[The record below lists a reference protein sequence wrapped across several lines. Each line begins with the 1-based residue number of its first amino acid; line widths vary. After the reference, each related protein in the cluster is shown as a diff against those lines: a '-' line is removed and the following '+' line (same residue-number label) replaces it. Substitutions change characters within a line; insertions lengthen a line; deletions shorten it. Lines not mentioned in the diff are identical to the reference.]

1 MRARVDPVRL
11 RYYRRRLRAWF
22 GEHGRDLPWRHTQDP
37 YRILVSEI
45 MLQQTQVPRVAE
57 VYEEFVAAY
66 PSIDDVAQAD
76 LTDVRRITDPLGYKA
91 RGGYIKRLADEVVE
105 YRAGRV
111 PDTVPELMQLPGV
124 GRYTAGAVMTFAHGR
139 ATPIVDTNVAR
150 VLGRWFADSLPPGD
164 SDGRRDKRLW
174 ALSAALLP
182 SRGPGLRRGAWEI
195 NQGLMDFGS
204 QVCVARKPRCER
216 LPGAP
221 SLPLPHAR
229 PAARAGPRRL
239 AGRLTASPPVPL
251 SIAEQW
257 RGGTSLRRGRAG
269 GEVGPA
275 GRSRPA
281 PRQSPGP

>member
-1 MRARVDPVRL
+1 
-11 RYYRRRLRAWF
+11 
-22 GEHGRDLPWRHTQDP
+22 
-37 YRILVSEI
+37 

-164 SDGRRDKRLW
+164 SDGRARQASLGAVGGAAAQPRAGPAARRLG
-174 ALSAALLP
+174 AQPGADGLRLA
-182 SRGPGLRRGAWEI
+182 GLRRA
-195 NQGLMDFGS
+195 QAPL
-204 QVCVARKPRCER
+204 RR
-216 LPGAP
+216 LPVRRRCHYP
-221 SLPLPHAR
+221 SRDR
-229 PAARAGPRRL
+229 PPEPDVVVWLEG
-239 AGRLTASPPVPL
+239 
-251 SIAEQW
+251 
-257 RGGTSLRRGRAG
+257 
-269 GEVGPA
+269 
-275 GRSRPA
+275 
-281 PRQSPGP
+281 